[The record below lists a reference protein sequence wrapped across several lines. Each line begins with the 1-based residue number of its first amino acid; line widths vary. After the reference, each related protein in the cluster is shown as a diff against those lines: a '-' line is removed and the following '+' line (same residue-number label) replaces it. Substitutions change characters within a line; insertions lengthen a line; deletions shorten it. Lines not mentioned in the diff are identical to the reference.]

1 MYQPWPVEARTWVLA
16 AMPGSG
22 RPTTIP
28 HLHMPGVI
36 RSEAARAAPAA
47 REPGRAQQREARS
60 DSGRRSF
67 ARPSP
72 TSLQAGRKA
81 PKLSVKRGGMR
92 LACHA
97 RRMPHFRQRV
107 LRTGWSPP
115 GGGRL
120 WKDTLRQPRPRLCP
134 TSARTAAGVRFWHSC
149 VPRGAFELSGRPS
162 SPRRC
167 WRAHRQAGVLGPHG
181 AARRRRQPPAHAHR
195 PAHGLRGACH
205 CRRLRTERFEGGARH
220 RDSAPL
226 HARHRRARSTARRPR
241 PR

>member
-81 PKLSVKRGGMR
+81 PKLSVKRGWDAACVSCQENATLQAAGFANR
-92 LACHA
+92 LEPA
-97 RRMPHFRQRV
+97 RRWKALEGHSAPTQAAVMPNIREDRGWGKV
-107 LRTGWSPP
+107 LAFLRASGRIRAVGATQQPTAVLASAPPSGRSRPSWSGSTPP
-115 GGGRL
+115 TAASSCAPPCSWASGCLPLPPPPDREVRGGRPPS
-120 WKDTLRQPRPRLCP
+120 RFGAA
-134 TSARTAAGVRFWHSC
+134 ART
-149 VPRGAFELSGRPS
+149 P
-162 SPRRC
+162 
-167 WRAHRQAGVLGPHG
+167 
-181 AARRRRQPPAHAHR
+181 
-195 PAHGLRGACH
+195 
-205 CRRLRTERFEGGARH
+205 
-220 RDSAPL
+220 
-226 HARHRRARSTARRPR
+226 
-241 PR
+241 